1 MDTVAWA
8 IGVDHGHLSL
18 GVRKTYAR
26 VLIEVAAKHS
36 FDSFTGIALIW
47 HESGWRTGAI
57 GDAGEAIGLG
67 QIHYR
72 ALCVRGPPS
81 SCEAKRRQLFDPAY
95 NIRAMGS
102 IIAYKRRW
110 CRQQTGRAALFARW
124 LHAYGYKQ
132 RKNLKCNMR
141 RVKTGWRDKK
151 VPTEIRRI
159 IQYRRKLIRKLEAKR
174 RQRRRRRRSR

>member
-1 MDTVAWA
+1 VDTVAWA

-18 GVRKTYAR
+18 KLRKAYAK

-47 HESGWRTGAI
+47 HESGWKPSAI
-57 GDAGEAIGLG
+57 GDGGEAIGLG

-72 ALCVRGPPS
+72 NLCATQPEQ
-81 SCEAKRRQLFDPAY
+81 CEAKRVQLLNPAY
-95 NIRAMGS
+95 NIRAMGH

-141 RVKTGWRDKK
+141 RTKTGWRDKK
-151 VPTEIRRI
+151 VPTEVRRI
-159 IQYRRKLIRKLEAKR
+159 IQYRRKLIRKLESK
-174 RQRRRRRRSR
+174 RRRRRRSRRR